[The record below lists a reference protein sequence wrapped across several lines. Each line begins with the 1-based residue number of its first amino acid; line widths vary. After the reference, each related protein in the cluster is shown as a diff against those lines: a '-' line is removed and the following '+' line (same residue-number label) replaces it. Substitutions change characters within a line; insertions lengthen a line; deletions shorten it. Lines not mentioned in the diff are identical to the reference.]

1 MLLKCISVC
10 RAIWPQMHAQPKC
23 AFASGLCLSFLCLSL
38 NAAQA
43 DQSGHDTPAPSQERR
58 AQYDA
63 DSPKTILDLQQFR
76 RVETVAVQGPD
87 MRRGTATLI
96 NLNPDIDAW
105 FLLTLDWGGANS
117 RASYHIENPHPK
129 AQTLHLAHGD
139 LRGLEIVD
147 GEGKTECA
155 LWSGKPNM
163 LERARKSS
171 LPYVPICNGRLYL
184 RNRVAGHQ
192 TELEAVTNFL
202 RDNVWKGDA
211 IVGFV
216 KRNFY
221 QDAFRETGRTTKA
234 ADAPAP
240 KSQVTGPLPAS
251 VTPAYADKAVV
262 PQDLGIDVA
271 GPPSRQL
278 GFGRWYPV
286 RNIGGVYVSVMQ
298 PQAVADEIIK
308 RDKGVVSN
316 LDSVE
321 ASALD
326 YLVAFDLSQFDLGFA
341 LGTDHPR
348 VDWSPRPPASVRN
361 SKLPGPDG
369 IGTAAPL
376 VTTGMVSPAVLNRV
390 VATFV
395 GGFRRHHGAF
405 KYGPLAKINHGS
417 HYGFIE
423 EGVVFSKLQ
432 PGLATLYVLDDG
444 SMHMKTWSEADT
456 RLLAHIKFARQNGV
470 ALVARNPETG
480 ASVAGALVAK
490 WGPGNWSGSADE
502 KQRTLRAGVCL
513 QDTAGKRFLIYGYFS
528 TATPSAMAEVFQAYG
543 CAYAMMLDINALEH
557 TYLAIY
563 ARRGDKVE
571 IEHLIPGMAEVDKTS
586 GGRLIPRFIGF
597 PDNRDFFYLIRHRS
611 GS

>member
-1 MLLKCISVC
+1 MFLKCVSAWRTLESLMRVRPNRILALSMCASV
-10 RAIWPQMHAQPKC
+10 
-23 AFASGLCLSFLCLSL
+23 LCLAL
-38 NAAQA
+38 NAAHA
-43 DQSGHDTPAPSQERR
+43 DQTGHATPAVSQERR

-76 RVETVAVQGPD
+76 RIETIAAQGAET
-87 MRRGTATLI
+87 RRGTATLVD
-96 NLNPDIDAW
+96 LNPDINAW
-105 FLLTLDWGGANS
+105 FLLTLDWGGANG
-117 RASYHIENPHPK
+117 RVSYHIENPHPK
-129 AQTLHLAHGD
+129 AQTLHLENGN
-139 LRGLEIVD
+139 RQGLVISD
-147 GEGKTECA
+147 GKSKTVCE
-155 LWSGKPNM
+155 LWSGKPSI
-163 LERARKSS
+163 LERARVSS
-171 LPYVPICNGRLYL
+171 LPYAPLCNGRLYL

-221 QDAFRETGRTTKA
+221 QDAFRETGRTTTA
-234 ADAPAP
+234 TPG
-240 KSQVTGPLPAS
+240 SQPSTPLMPAS
-251 VTPAYADKAVV
+251 VKPAYAGKALV

-271 GPPSRQL
+271 GPSSRQL

-286 RNIGGVYVSVMQ
+286 RNIGGVYVSLMQ
-298 PQAVADEIIK
+298 PQAVTDEIIK

-348 VDWSPRPPASVRN
+348 VDWSPRPPSVARN
-361 SKLPGPDG
+361 DKLPGPDG

-405 KYGPLAKINHGS
+405 KYGELAKVNHGS

-444 SMHMKTWSEADT
+444 SVHMKTWSEADN

-470 ALVARNPETG
+470 ALVARNSETG
-480 ASVAGALVAK
+480 DSVAGALVAK

-502 KQRTLRAGVCL
+502 KQRTLRAGACL
-513 QDTAGKRFLIYGYFS
+513 QEISRQAVPHLRIFLDRHTFGDGGGVPGLWLQLRDDARHQCARAHLS
-528 TATPSAMAEVFQAYG
+528 RDLCSARE
-543 CAYAMMLDINALEH
+543 
-557 TYLAIY
+557 
-563 ARRGDKVE
+563 
-571 IEHLIPGMAEVDKTS
+571 
-586 GGRLIPRFIGF
+586 
-597 PDNRDFFYLIRHRS
+597 
-611 GS
+611 